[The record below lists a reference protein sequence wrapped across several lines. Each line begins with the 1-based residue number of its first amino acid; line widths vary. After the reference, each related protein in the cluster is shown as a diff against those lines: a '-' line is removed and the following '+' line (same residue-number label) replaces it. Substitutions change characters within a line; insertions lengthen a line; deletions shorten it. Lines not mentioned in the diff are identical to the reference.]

1 MGFNRFP
8 TNPMQRPGLLVLLTV
23 FLLNACRKDDT
34 PVKPAADI
42 NGTVDA
48 AGTPDLPPANS
59 IRYRDTAVEQVLVNG
74 TPVPCTTYM
83 VDRVQRINTF
93 DYFYTEDKADLWPGN
108 VVQGKYLKEQARL
121 SSIGAFPRDRMNYTI
136 QGTQGSSGFTLDRPD
151 QGSYQS
157 QFSDVSRYFWFMPP
171 LYTYQNTQISY
182 TTEQGLIDM
191 GLNVNFLAGGLGTRF
206 QYINTN
212 GLTTLYLFVKNVYFS
227 VNAQYP
233 TNPAGFFGA
242 EVNVSDLKRVVSKD
256 NPPAYITSVSYGRMA
271 LVRAV
276 SSYSQREVKA
286 SIDLLLNGLGASL
299 STTQRKIVS
308 DLQLTVEAAPGPAYN
323 IKTLDDL
330 NKFINEGYQ
339 FNHRTG
345 CVPVS
350 YEARYLSDNSPLIT
364 HTGLSYK
371 VRECL

>member
-1 MGFNRFP
+1 MRSDVFSP
-8 TNPMQRPGLLVLLTV
+8 NPSLRLWMLP
-23 FLLNACRKDDT
+23 FLLLFLPACRKDQE
-34 PVKPAADI
+34 PVKPGTDI
-42 NGTVDA
+42 NNTVDA
-48 AGTPDLPPANS
+48 AGTPDLPPPNS
-59 IRYRDTAVEQVLVNG
+59 IKYRDTLVEKILVNG
-74 TPVPCTTYM
+74 TPVPCSTYM
-83 VDRVQRINTF
+83 VDRVQRINSF

-108 VVQGKYLKEQARL
+108 VVQSQFLREQARL
-121 SSIGAFPRDRMNYTI
+121 ISLGAFPRDKMTYTI
-136 QGTQGSSGFTLDRPD
+136 QGTQGATSFTLNNPD
-151 QGSYQS
+151 QASYQEK
-157 QFSDVSRYFWFMPP
+157 FTEMSRYFWFMPP

-182 TTEQGLIDM
+182 TTEQGLIDL
-191 GLNVNFLAGGLGTRF
+191 GVNVNFLAGGLGTRF

-212 GLTTLYLFVKNVYFS
+212 GLTTMYLLVKNVYFTVS
-227 VNAQYP
+227 PQYP

-242 EVNVSDLKRVVSKD
+242 GINVDDLKRVISKE

-276 SSYSQREVKA
+276 SAYSQREVKT
-286 SIDLLLNGLGASL
+286 SIDLFLNGLSGSL
-299 STTQRKIVS
+299 NTTQRKIIS

-350 YEARYLSDNSPLIT
+350 YEARYLSDNSPLMT

-371 VRECL
+371 IRECL

>member
-1 MGFNRFP
+1 MRLRSRLFF
-8 TNPMQRPGLLVLLTV
+8 TV
-23 FLLNACRKDDT
+23 FTVFTLMLLQACRKDKV
-34 PVKPAADI
+34 PVKPSSDI
-42 NGTVDA
+42 NSTVDA
-48 AGTPDLPPANS
+48 IGTPALPPANS
-59 IRYRDTAVEQVLVNG
+59 IRYRDTAVEQILVNG

-108 VVQGKYLKEQARL
+108 VIQGKYLKEQARL
-121 SSIGAFPRDRMNYTI
+121 ISLGAFPRERMNFNF
-136 QGTQGSSGFTLDRPD
+136 QGAQGSGSVSLDNPD
-151 QGSYQS
+151 HGSFQAA
-157 QFSDVSRYFWFMPP
+157 FSKKSPYFWFMPP

-182 TTEQGLIDM
+182 SGEQGLLDL
-191 GLNVNFLAGGLGTRF
+191 GLNLNFLAGGLGTRF

-227 VNAQYP
+227 VSAQYP

-242 EVNVSDLKRVVSKD
+242 EINVSDLQRVVSKD
-256 NPPAYITSVSYGRMA
+256 NPPAYISAVSYGRMA

-276 SSYSQREVKA
+276 SAYSQREIKT
-286 SIDLLLNGLGASL
+286 SIDLYLNGLGASM
-299 STTQRKIVS
+299 TATQRKIVS
-308 DLQLTVEAAPGPAYN
+308 DLQLTVEAAPGPAYT

-330 NKFINEGYQ
+330 NKFINDGAQY
-339 FNHRTG
+339 NHRTG

-364 HTGLSYK
+364 HTGISYK

>member
-1 MGFNRFP
+1 MCFRNQHLIALI
-8 TNPMQRPGLLVLLTV
+8 TASTLLLTTS
-23 FLLNACRKDDT
+23 CRKDKE
-34 PVKPAADI
+34 PVKPATDI

-48 AGTPDLPPANS
+48 AGTPTLPPANS
-59 IRYRDTAVEQVLVNG
+59 IRYRDTAVEQILVNG
-74 TPVPCTTYM
+74 SPVPCTTYM

-121 SSIGAFPRDRMNYTI
+121 ISLGAFPRDRMNFTF
-136 QGTQGSSGFTLDRPD
+136 QGS
-151 QGSYQS
+151 QGSGSVSLDHPDNSSYQAA
-157 QFSDVSRYFWFMPP
+157 FSKKSPYFWFMPP
-171 LYTYQNTQISY
+171 LYSYQNTQISY
-182 TTEQGLIDM
+182 TTEQGLLDL
-191 GLNVNFLAGGLGTRF
+191 GLNLNFLAGGLGTRF

-212 GLTTLYLFVKNVYFS
+212 GLTTLYLFVKNVYFNVS
-227 VNAQYP
+227 AQYP

-242 EVNVSDLKRVVSKD
+242 EVNVSDLKRVVSGD
-256 NPPAYITSVSYGRMA
+256 NPPAYVSSVSYGRIA

-276 SSYSQREVKA
+276 SAYSQREVKT
-286 SIDLLLNGLGASL
+286 SIDLFLNGLGASM
-299 STTQRKIVS
+299 TATQRKIAS
-308 DLQLTVEAAPGPAYN
+308 ELQLTVEAAPGPAYT

-330 NKFINEGYQ
+330 NQFINDGAQ

-364 HTGLSYK
+364 HTGI
-371 VRECL
+371 